1 MGKDSSFDIVSE
13 IDMQE
18 VDNGINQAKK
28 EVVNRYDLKSTN
40 SNIDLDRDQDKI
52 IVETANDMALTAVVD
67 VIKTKMIKRGIS
79 PKALDI
85 SKAEDA
91 SGGRV
96 RQEINLVRGISSEK
110 AKEINQIIKKSKIK
124 VKTQIE
130 GDKLR
135 ISGKSRDLLQET
147 IALVKESNMEI
158 PLQFINFR

>member
-1 MGKDSSFDIVSE
+1 MAKDSSFDIVSE
-13 IDMQE
+13 INMQE

-28 EVVNRYDLKSTN
+28 EVVNRYDLKNTN
-40 SNIDLDRDQDKI
+40 SVINLDKDQDKI
-52 IVETANDMALTAVVD
+52 VIETANDMALAAVVD

-91 SGGRV
+91 SGGRI
-96 RQEINLVRGISSEK
+96 RQEIGLVRGISSEK
-110 AKEINQIIKKSKIK
+110 AKEINQLIKKSKLK

-135 ISGKSRDLLQET
+135 ISGKSKDLLQDT
-147 IALVKESNMEI
+147 INLVKDAHMEI

>member
-96 RQEINLVRGISSEK
+96 RQEIKLVRGISSEK